1 MQKSDIARLL
11 LLAALWG
18 ASFMFMRVASPAFG
32 AINTAFLRVFFGFC
46 GLSVILLTMGVS
58 FRFDGKMK
66 WVLLLGVVNSGLP
79 FLMYC
84 IAAQLLPAGYS
95 AILNAT
101 TPMMGVMIGALFF
114 AEALT
119 LKKSAGVI
127 TGLCGIVLITS
138 TGNAS
143 EIHVLIPGMLC
154 CLLATAC
161 YGTAG
166 FLTRRWIHQRGGLD
180 ARTLAMGS
188 QLGATLFLLPFF
200 IGSLISGPQVH
211 WAQSSAWFSVLAVGL
226 LCTAAAYILYF
237 RLLASIGP
245 LRSLTVTFLI
255 PPFGVLWGWLFL
267 DEALSGRFF
276 MGAAVICLAV
286 WLVITPSRAER
297 ASQPMTK

>member
-11 LLAALWG
+11 FLAALWG
-18 ASFMFMRVASPAFG
+18 ASFMFMRIASPAFG

-46 GLSVILLTMGVS
+46 GLATILLVMRGS

-66 WVLLLGVVNSGLP
+66 QVLLLGVINSGIP

-119 LKKSAGVI
+119 LKKSAGVV
-127 TGLCGIVLITS
+127 TGLLGIILITT

-143 EIHVLIPGMLC
+143 EAHILLPGIVC
-154 CLLATAC
+154 CLIATAC
-161 YGTAG
+161 YGVAG
-166 FLTRRWIHQRGGLD
+166 FLTRRWINQRGGLD

-200 IGSLISGPQVH
+200 IGSLTTGPQVQ
-211 WAQSSAWFSVLAVGL
+211 WGQSEAWLSVLAVGF
-226 LCTAAAYILYF
+226 LCTAAAYIFYF
-237 RLLASIGP
+237 HLVASIGP

-267 DEALSGRFF
+267 DEALPGSFF
-276 MGAAVICLAV
+276 IGAAVICLAV

-297 ASQPMTK
+297 ANQPQVK